1 MGATNAT
8 GRSDPNAALAAAR
21 RAAEAQAKGLAAPT
35 SPAGQT
41 AQAATAAVGSYQ
53 QTSRA
58 QRPADS
64 STSFRDTATAQ
75 IESFQQ
81 KHPDITVESEVK
93 DSWIKYTLTYVDG
106 NGRSYRGSGGTGS
119 AAGIEKTMENKLNG
133 LIRDASTPR
142 PAVTE
147 PPVGAT
153 NAEEQTAE
161 ELFNEALNAEGG
173 MLDTYR
179 GTRPQQ
185 RIPMVADMY
194 SRGALSKQQ
203 VRALIEKGYLKKS
216 EVTALAQ
223 NDAAKAIL
231 SPFLDE

>member
-1 MGATNAT
+1 MGSTNAA
-8 GRSDPNAALAAAR
+8 DANAALSAAR
-21 RAAEAQAKGLAAPT
+21 RAAAAAPVLGQVTTT
-35 SPAGQT
+35 SPAGTT
-41 AQAATAAVGSYQ
+41 AQAATGAVGSYIETR
-53 QTSRA
+53 QTDRS
-58 QRPADS
+58 Q
-64 STSFRDTATAQ
+64 SFRDTATAQ

-223 NDAAKAIL
+223 NDTAKAIL